1 MKALNKTTKKN
12 FITMGGLLLVYVL
25 VVVLKEGGFTSYLIN
40 GQLVPICA
48 YMLMAVS
55 LNMVVGILG
64 ELSLG
69 HAGFMS
75 VGAFSGVVVTKLLQ
89 DKIES
94 EMLCLLVG
102 VLIAGILAAFFGLLI
117 GIPVLRLRGDYL
129 AIVTLAFGQ
138 IIKSVV
144 NVLYVGIENGSL
156 RFALIEK
163 PKLAE
168 GGRLIISGSMGA
180 SGIRKISTFTFAF
193 IVLFIC
199 LIVIFNLIQSRTGRA
214 IMALR
219 DNRIAAES
227 VGINVTKYKLL
238 VFSVSAGMA
247 GMAGCIFAHNFS
259 TVSPTKFDFNTSILV
274 LVFVVLGGL
283 GSMRGS
289 LIAAALLTLLP
300 ELLRQFSDYRMLVYA
315 IVLILVMIGTNNET
329 VKNLIAFLLGKVK
342 NFLRFVF
349 GKIKNFFKAVFN
361 VIKKPFMRKTKNSK
375 KTKKEENA
383 NG

>member
-1 MKALNKTTKKN
+1 GG
-12 FITMGGLLLVYVL
+12 IT
-25 VVVLKEGGFTSYLIN
+25 SNLIN

-48 YMLMAVS
+48 YMIMAIS
-55 LNMVVGILG
+55 LNLTVGILG

-75 VGAFSGVVVTKLLQ
+75 VGAFSGVFVGTLMRQVTDSDL
-89 DKIES
+89 
-94 EMLCLLVG
+94 LCLIVA
-102 VLIAGILAAFFGLLI
+102 VVAGGLMAALAGFLI
-117 GIPVLRLRGDYL
+117 GIPVLRLKGDYL

-138 IIKSVV
+138 IIKSII
-144 NVLYVGIENGSL
+144 NILYVGLDSEGLHVSVIN
-156 RFALIEK
+156 RMQ
-163 PKLAE
+163 LAE
-168 GGRLIISGSMGA
+168 GGKMIISGSMGC
-180 SGIRKISTFTFAF
+180 SGVRKMSTFTFGF
-193 IVLFIC
+193 ILLMLC
-199 LIVIFNLIQSRTGRA
+199 LIVIFNLIQSRAGRA

-238 VFSVSAGMA
+238 VFSVSAAMA
-247 GMAGCIFAHNFS
+247 GMAGTLFAHNFS

-300 ELLRQFSDYRMLVYA
+300 ELLREFSDYRMLVYA
-315 IVLILVMIGTNNET
+315 IVLILVMLGTNSPT
-329 VKNLIAFLLGKVK
+329 VRDFFGK
-342 NFLRFVF
+342 LS
-349 GKIKNFFKAVFN
+349 GKIKSLFL
-361 VIKKPFMRKTKNSK
+361 RK
-375 KTKKEENA
+375 KTAKEENA